1 MNMQLS
7 REDYDK
13 LVKSGNLEQYTQQQ
27 FDAFV
32 SSNEEILQKGNS
44 TEELDELEKS
54 EYDNLVEEIKSFA
67 RVEVWDVAKNSNMR
81 LEKSIMYVRP
91 EQVKW
96 DEETLEKSE
105 DGELIKA
112 KSGTYTDTPL
122 NRKLGRVGQK
132 YGSKKES
139 ESKKENSQTDKVDK
153 VTMNNL
159 DWGKTTE
166 ERNANLDKYDSLKT
180 EEEKEAFKKKLKAFN
195 TNKID
200 K

>member
-1 MNMQLS
+1 MQLS

-27 FDAFV
+27 FDTFV

-67 RVEVWDVAKNSNMR
+67 RVEVWDIAKNSNMR

-96 DEETLEKSE
+96 DEETIEKSE
-105 DGELIKA
+105 DVELVKS

-132 YGSKKES
+132 YGEK
-139 ESKKENSQTDKVDK
+139 QD
-153 VTMNNL
+153 
-159 DWGKTTE
+159 
-166 ERNANLDKYDSLKT
+166 R
-180 EEEKEAFKKKLKAFN
+180 EEKE
-195 TNKID
+195 
-200 K
+200 